1 MFLWHGTYEEYK
13 DDIIKDGL
21 IKRSKIDSTT
31 MEYDELF
38 IKYLG
43 FTPRENCVYFS
54 GDTESAN
61 GYDFAFKV
69 NINDLDLDRLYV
81 GDFRLL
87 DDVMC
92 TSDEKE
98 QEILI
103 KKYKDTLVSFDE
115 YMNNAHGYLE
125 RSIWELEFLYF
136 NDVYVSEEDLD

>member
-1 MFLWHGTYEEYK
+1 
-13 DDIIKDGL
+13 
-21 IKRSKIDSTT
+21 

-43 FTPRENCVYFS
+43 FTPRKNCVYFS

-69 NINDLDLDRLYV
+69 DINDLDLDKLYV
-81 GDFRLL
+81 GDFRIL

-92 TSDEKE
+92 ALDEKE

-115 YMNNAHGYLE
+115 YINNAHGYLE
-125 RSIWELEFLYF
+125 RNVWELEFLYF
-136 NDVYVSEEDLD
+136 DDVYVSKEDLD